1 MRIDVSDKRYKEA
14 PCHPLQRGAAM
25 RGFYALAIALMAV
38 VATGCASMPE
48 ETGFNDVQQAVADRT
63 GQSVAWVQSGPVDEA
78 VQERI
83 QEMLSQTLN
92 AEEAAQIALLN
103 NRGLR
108 ATYEELGMSQANL
121 VQAGLL
127 TNPIFSTAVG
137 FPLDGGSVDLTFS
150 IVQDF
155 LSILYR
161 PLRRQIASA
170 QFQATKLRVTGAVI
184 DLAAHVRS
192 QFYNVQADS
201 QRLEFLQQVVTAT
214 AASAELAR
222 RLYSAGNITE
232 LDLAREQALYQE
244 ARLALAT
251 AQTRLMQ
258 NRERL
263 NALMGLW
270 GKDTQ
275 WAMVSRLPE
284 LPVASKALPLQA
296 ADLEQRAIRAN
307 LGLGATRR
315 EIEAAAT
322 LIGFTDATALIPFLE
337 PGVDSEREEGE
348 WEIGPSLAFPIP
360 ILNQG
365 QARVAA
371 ARSQL
376 RQAQQGYWAQAVEV
390 RAAMRA
396 ARQTALS
403 ARNRARYVRDVLLP
417 AYTEVVNNT
426 QLQYNAMQV
435 GAFQLLGA
443 KQLQINAG
451 LRYIETLLEYW
462 MARTA
467 LEQIL
472 NGSMADLEITPVA
485 EIPQGG
491 FPAISISGM

>member
-1 MRIDVSDKRYKEA
+1 MWG
-14 PCHPLQRGAAM
+14 L
-25 RGFYALAIALMAV
+25 YALAIVLMAV

-48 ETGFNDVQQAVADRT
+48 DAGFNDVQQVVTERT
-63 GQSVAWVQSGPVDEA
+63 AQSIAWVQDGPEDRA
-78 VQERI
+78 VQERLRK
-83 QEMLSQTLN
+83 MLSQPLN

-103 NRGLR
+103 NRELR
-108 ATYEELGMSQANL
+108 ATYEELGLSQANL

-137 FPLDGGSVDLTFS
+137 FPLDGGSADLTFS

-170 QFQATKLRVTGAVI
+170 QFQATKLRVTEAVI
-184 DLAAHVRS
+184 ELAAHVRS

-222 RLYSAGNITE
+222 RLYDAGNITE

-251 AQTRLMQ
+251 ARTRLIQ

-270 GKDTQ
+270 GEDTQ
-275 WAMVSRLPE
+275 WTIVPRLPE
-284 LPVASKALPLQA
+284 LPMASKALPLEA

-307 LGLGATRR
+307 LGLGAARK
-315 EIEAAAT
+315 EIRGAAGI
-322 LIGFTDATALIPFLE
+322 LGFTSATALFPFLE

-348 WEIGPSLAFPIP
+348 WEVGPSLAFPLP
-360 ILNQG
+360 IFSQG
-365 QARVAA
+365 QAQLAA
-371 ARSQL
+371 AQSQL
-376 RQAQQGYWAQAVEV
+376 RQAQQTYWAQAVEIRAGV
-390 RAAMRA
+390 RAARE
-396 ARQTALS
+396 TALS
-403 ARNRARYVRDVLLP
+403 ARSRARYIKDVLLP
-417 AYTEVVNNT
+417 AYTRVVDNT

-485 EIPQGG
+485 EIPQGS

>member
-1 MRIDVSDKRYKEA
+1 MRIDVR
-14 PCHPLQRGAAM
+14 
-25 RGFYALAIALMAV
+25 ALAILLV
-38 VATGCASMPE
+38 TILTTSCASIPE
-48 ETGFNDVQQAVADRT
+48 DAGFGDVQTTVVERT
-63 GQSVAWVQSGPVDEA
+63 GQHVQWDQDTDADRAAENA
-78 VQERI
+78 VQR
-83 QEMLSQTLN
+83 MLSQPLN
-92 AEEAAQIALLN
+92 ADEAAQIALLN

-108 ATYEELGMSQANL
+108 AVYEDLSLTQANL

-161 PLRRQIASA
+161 PLRRQIARA
-170 QFQATKLRVTGAVI
+170 QFQSTKLRVTEAVI
-184 DLAAHVRS
+184 ELAAHVRG
-192 QFYNVQADS
+192 QFYDVQADS

-222 RLYSAGNITE
+222 RFYDAGNITE

-251 AQTRLMQ
+251 AQTRLIQ

-270 GKDTQ
+270 GEDTQ
-275 WAMVSRLPE
+275 WTIVPRLPE
-284 LPVASKALPLQA
+284 LPMASKALPLQA

-307 LGLGATRR
+307 LGLGAARK
-315 EIEAAAT
+315 EIRSAAGI
-322 LIGFTDATALIPFLE
+322 LGFTNATALVPFFE
-337 PGVDSEREEGE
+337 PGVDAEREESE

-360 ILNQG
+360 IFNQG
-365 QARVAA
+365 QARLAA
-371 ARSQL
+371 ARAQL
-376 RQAQQGYWAQAVEV
+376 RQAQQTYWAQAVEI
-390 RAAMRA
+390 RAAVRA

-403 ARNRARYVRDVLLP
+403 ARNRARYVKDVLLP
-417 AYTEVVNNT
+417 AYTRVVNNT

-435 GAFQLLGA
+435 GAFQLLAA

-451 LRYIETLLEYW
+451 LRYIGTLLEYW

-491 FPAISISGM
+491 FPAISVM